1 MKNKSFLPVLMALCV
16 LVSISAKAQGSGPYA
31 FVDGSFRYTSVST
44 RDGSEKNNIVSQDE
58 FTIGASLGLGY
69 IVCPN
74 NDGQGISVEVGFVIG
89 TKNNYYTNVN
99 AKSDTKLKMLGAE
112 LTFGY
117 HLSVIPHLY
126 YVPELSV
133 GFFNSEPS
141 QYVEGYK
148 QWHTGATTHSIG
160 VGLNLLNFEYRSNN
174 TPLVNMIINTA
185 KSMLGQIPYEYG
197 GKASRPGI
205 DKTWWTFDSS
215 GQQSGSSKLATT

>member
-133 GFFNSEPS
+133 VFFNSEPS

-174 TPLVNMIINTA
+174 TPLGVRFSMGGLSYLRSTENNVPNPVHSFDFNLNSFTA
-185 KSMLGQIPYEYG
+185 SVIYY
-197 GKASRPGI
+197 
-205 DKTWWTFDSS
+205 F
-215 GQQSGSSKLATT
+215 